1 MKKKTTT
8 SRYTMAEIDAMIARG
23 DYYYNENP
31 PPAEPLPEGFWKNA
45 VVVEPRDRKCSVH
58 LRIDPDVLRWFRAQ
72 GDGHLTR
79 MNAVLRSYY
88 LTHKQQAEAKKV
100 PPSDALPSN
109 ANVVDQPGFAEPGSD
124 QEPEGTV

>member
-58 LRIDPDVLRWFRAQ
+58 LRIDPDVSVPIFAAQ
-72 GDGHLTR
+72 KLT
-79 MNAVLRSYY
+79 AVPMPEL
-88 LTHKQQAEAKKV
+88 E
-100 PPSDALPSN
+100 PPVKSAGRPSPV
-109 ANVVDQPGFAEPGSD
+109 ASRGSRR
-124 QEPEGTV
+124 GS